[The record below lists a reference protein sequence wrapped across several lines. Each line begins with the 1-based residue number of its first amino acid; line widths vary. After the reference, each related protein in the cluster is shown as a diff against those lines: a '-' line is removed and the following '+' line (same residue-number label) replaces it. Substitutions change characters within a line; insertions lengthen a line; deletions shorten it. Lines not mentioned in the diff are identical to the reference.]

1 MDLNEIWRKALGELE
16 VGVSKANFTTWFKN
30 TFIIDF
36 KKGVFTI
43 GVPTFFV
50 EDWLKKKY
58 LADIQKA
65 LSHQVKE
72 DITAIKFKVATPQG
86 DQVITFEKDKVV
98 HKPVDKSPSE
108 PASNLTSQ
116 TLPKNSTL
124 NDYYTF
130 STFVVGTSNQL
141 AFAAAEAVAKN
152 IGKVYNPLFIY
163 GDSGLGK
170 THLMQAIGNSVLEQ
184 NPKTNI
190 LYVSSETFINDF
202 IGAVEIGAGRAK
214 DFKGRYRNVDLLL
227 IDDIQFLSGKEQTQD
242 EFFHTFNHLH
252 QNNKQVVLTAD
263 RFPKAIQGLEKRL
276 QTRFEGGMVADI
288 GQPDLETRVAIL
300 RQKAKVKGKDIDAEI
315 LYYIAENI
323 KSSVR
328 ELEGAL
334 TKVIAAC
341 DLKGCAPTRE
351 LVSEILGM
359 IIENTRSQISPDTIV
374 REACRYFKITK
385 EDLLGSRRNKEIV
398 VPRQIVMYLLRIELA
413 MSFPEI
419 GKEMGGKDHT
429 TIMHGSGKIEAEINQ
444 NPRLKEDIALIREK
458 IHQSM
463 A

>member
-16 VGVSKANFTTWFKN
+16 VSISKANFTTWFKN
-30 TFIIDF
+30 TFIMDF
-36 KKGVFTI
+36 KKGNFTI

-58 LADIQKA
+58 LTDINKA

-72 DITAIKFKVATPQG
+72 EISTIKFKVATPSG
-86 DQVITFEKDKVV
+86 DQVITFDKDKVV
-98 HKPVDKSPSE
+98 HKPVDKPTESNPS
-108 PASNLTSQ
+108 LKTQ
-116 TLPKNSTL
+116 TLPKNTTL

-130 STFVVGTSNQL
+130 SNFVVGTSNQL
-141 AFAAAEAVAKN
+141 AYAAAEAVAKN

-170 THLMQAIGNSVLEQ
+170 THLMQAIGNHVLEKD
-184 NPKTNI
+184 PKANI

-214 DFKGRYRNVDLLL
+214 DFKGRYRNVDILL

-263 RFPKAIQGLEKRL
+263 RFPKAIRGLEKRL

-300 RQKAKVKGKDIDAEI
+300 SQKAKVKGKDIDVEI

-323 KSSVR
+323 KSSIR

-334 TKVIAAC
+334 TKVIATC
-341 DLKGCAPTRE
+341 DLKQCAPTKD
-351 LVSEILGM
+351 LVSEILGVIM
-359 IIENTRSQISPDTIV
+359 ERTRSQISPDTIV
-374 REACRYFKITK
+374 REACRYFKIAK

-463 A
+463 G